1 MTFAKPSSLS
11 TPAISHQNYVLSLA
25 IPESYAPIHTKA
37 GPVQADIL
45 KLEYT
50 GHSQD
55 YYLKGLA
62 ICHDDRGERVDVD
75 VLPRDSFNPEPRP
88 VWLDA
93 LLVKYQPHG
102 WNLTEGAH
110 PTGTLDRS

>member
-1 MTFAKPSSLS
+1 MIASLTGS
-11 TPAISHQNYVLSLA
+11 GTPGTAR
-25 IPESYAPIHTKA
+25 
-37 GPVQADIL
+37 
-45 KLEYT
+45 T
-50 GHSQD
+50 GV
-55 YYLKGLA
+55 
-62 ICHDDRGERVDVD
+62 RGERVDVD

>member
-1 MTFAKPSSLS
+1 MSFAKSSSLS
-11 TPAISHQNYVLSLA
+11 APAISHQSYVLSLA
-25 IPESYAPIHTKA
+25 IPESYALIHTDT
-37 GPVQADIL
+37 GPLQVDIL

-50 GHSQD
+50 GFSQN

-75 VLPRDSFNPEPRP
+75 VLPRDSFKPEPRP

-102 WNLTEGAH
+102 WNLTEGTH
-110 PTGTLDRS
+110 PIGTLDRR